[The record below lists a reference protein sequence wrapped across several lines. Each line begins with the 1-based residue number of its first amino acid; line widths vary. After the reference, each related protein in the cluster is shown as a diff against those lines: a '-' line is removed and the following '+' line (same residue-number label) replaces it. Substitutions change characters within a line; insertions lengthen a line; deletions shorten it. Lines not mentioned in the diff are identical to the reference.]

1 MAAEQEYP
9 EALCNLGLA
18 YEHGYAVK
26 PSLAK
31 AEKCYKQAAEL
42 GDCNAP
48 YFLGCLYEKSGNQD
62 PELAFHYF
70 QAAAGLDNEKAMYKV
85 AAMLRE
91 GIGTE
96 QDYVRAVQYYRQA
109 AERGYARAQN
119 DLAIMYKNGIGVH
132 QSYEKAAM
140 YFKLAAEQGHP
151 RAISYLSMFY
161 ELGLGVTKDLRL
173 AREYFEKS
181 ASLGFEFSE

>member
-1 MAAEQEYP
+1 
-9 EALCNLGLA
+9 
-18 YEHGYAVK
+18 
-26 PSLAK
+26 
-31 AEKCYKQAAEL
+31 
-42 GDCNAP
+42 
-48 YFLGCLYEKSGNQD
+48 
-62 PELAFHYF
+62 
-70 QAAAGLDNEKAMYKV
+70 
-85 AAMLRE
+85 
-91 GIGTE
+91 
-96 QDYVRAVQYYRQA
+96 
-109 AERGYARAQN
+109 
-119 DLAIMYKNGIGVH
+119 MYKNGIGVH